1 VGLHQQQKAMTRTVD
16 VDDVLAEDELDVDDY
31 EVITRGVSPLP
42 CADLVLAGYS
52 VSDCLASPDS
62 PPLASTSTASFS
74 YPEPATSEEGSFP
87 SVTVSRVSEAS
98 ARLADPPVA
107 AGPSAL
113 DAPAEEQA
121 KAPEVAVDD
130 AVVPEAPVRKVS
142 DILSEAPVM
151 PSRLEP
157 SPVTYQT
164 PEPPTPASGAVPPP
178 SELTPQTSP
187 PPSELTPQTSPP
199 PSELTHQA
207 LPPASELTGALADG
221 FHRPGGSVRVAPCRT
236 DPAQRVWSPDKHKFD
251 KFGSLRKERK
261 EVKLE
266 EEVRSRTPSGEGKAA
281 QQPERG
287 SQWRASL
294 GKRLKKIFR
303 S

>member
-1 VGLHQQQKAMTRTVD
+1 VGLHHQQKAMTRTVD

-74 YPEPATSEEGSFP
+74 YAEPATSEEGSFP

-98 ARLADPPVA
+98 ARLADPPEA

-113 DAPAEEQA
+113 DARAEEQP
-121 KAPEVAVDD
+121 KAPAAAPVMVDD
-130 AVVPEAPVRKVS
+130 TVSEAPVRKVS

-187 PPSELTPQTSPP
+187 PA
-199 PSELTHQA
+199 SELTHQA

-236 DPAQRVWSPDKHKFD
+236 DPAQGVWSPDKHKFD

-266 EEVRSRTPSGEGKAA
+266 EEARSRTPSGEGKAA
-281 QQPERG
+281 QQPEG
-287 SQWRASL
+287 KSQRRASL
-294 GKRLKKIFR
+294 GKRLKKKILGR

>member
-1 VGLHQQQKAMTRTVD
+1 VGLHQQQEAMTRTVD
-16 VDDVLAEDELDVDDY
+16 VDEVLAEDELDVDDY

-42 CADLVLAGYS
+42 CADPGLAGYS

-62 PPLASTSTASFS
+62 PPLASAGTFS

-113 DAPAEEQA
+113 GARAEEQP
-121 KAPEVAVDD
+121 KAPAAAEVVVDD

-142 DILSEAPVM
+142 DILSEAPVV

-187 PPSELTPQTSPP
+187 PPSELT
-199 PSELTHQA
+199 HQA
-207 LPPASELTGALADG
+207 LPPPSELTGALADG
-221 FHRPGGSVRVAPCRT
+221 FHRRSGSASVAPCRT
-236 DPAQRVWSPDKHKFD
+236 DPAQGPQCQVWSPDKHKFD
-251 KFGSLRKERK
+251 KFDPLRK

-266 EEVRSRTPSGEGKAA
+266 EEARSRTPSGEGKAA
-281 QQPERG
+281 QQPEG
-287 SQWRASL
+287 KSQRRASL
-294 GKRLKKIFR
+294 GKRLKKIIR

>member
-1 VGLHQQQKAMTRTVD
+1 MTWTVD
-16 VDDVLAEDELDVDDY
+16 VDDVLAEDELELDDY

-42 CADLVLAGYS
+42 CADPGLAGYS

-62 PPLASTSTASFS
+62 PPLASTSSASFS
-74 YPEPATSEEGSFP
+74 YAEPATSEEGSFP

-98 ARLADPPVA
+98 ARLADPPEA

-113 DAPAEEQA
+113 DALAEEQP
-121 KAPEVAVDD
+121 KAPAAVPVMVDD
-130 AVVPEAPVRKVS
+130 TVSEAPVRKVS
-142 DILSEAPVM
+142 DILSEAPVV

-187 PPSELTPQTSPP
+187 PPSEPA
-199 PSELTHQA
+199 HQA
-207 LPPASELTGALADG
+207 LPPLSEPTHQTSPPASELTGALADG
-221 FHRPGGSVRVAPCRT
+221 FHRPGGSVRVAPCHT
-236 DPAQRVWSPDKHKFD
+236 DPAQGVWSPDKHKFD

-266 EEVRSRTPSGEGKAA
+266 EEALSRTPSGEGKAA
-281 QQPERG
+281 QQSEG
-287 SQWRASL
+287 KSQRRASL
-294 GKRLKKIFR
+294 GKRLKKKIFR
-303 S
+303 